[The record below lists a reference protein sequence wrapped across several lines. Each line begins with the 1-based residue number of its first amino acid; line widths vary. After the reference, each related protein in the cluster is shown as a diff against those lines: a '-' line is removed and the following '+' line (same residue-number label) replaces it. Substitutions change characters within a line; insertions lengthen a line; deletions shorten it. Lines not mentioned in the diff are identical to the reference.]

1 MNASSSVRA
10 VAARKK
16 VTPGERSTQR
26 KKKHG
31 RVQGPKEFVSSCH
44 VLPFGETPTGG
55 GQTCVGPAP
64 TLPACLL
71 PLHPSSR
78 PSIDAS
84 IRRLSF
90 IFPELRKCW
99 PDQDQAQLSDQT
111 RLMATR
117 PRFQRAQT
125 PECFLMSDASLSR
138 SLSPR
143 RTLSLPFPSSLMSHH
158 ETHRNFGLFRVSEP

>member
-64 TLPACLL
+64 TLPAACTR
-71 PLHPSSR
+71 PFGRPSTHPSV
-78 PSIDAS
+78 D
-84 IRRLSF
+84 SF

-125 PECFLMSDASLSR
+125 PECFLMSECLMP
-138 SLSPR
+138 LFPG
-143 RTLSLPFPSSLMSHH
+143 LSLPEGPSPFPFHLHS
-158 ETHRNFGLFRVSEP
+158 

>member
-1 MNASSSVRA
+1 MAQASEEHVEEE
-10 VAARKK
+10 KD
-16 VTPGERSTQR
+16 
-26 KKKHG
+26 G
-31 RVQGPKEFVSSCH
+31 RVQEFVSSCH
-44 VLPFGETPTGG
+44 VLSFGETATGG
-55 GQTCVGPAP
+55 GQTCVGPALC
-64 TLPACLL
+64 LPACCLCTR
-71 PLHPSSR
+71 PLGRPSTHPSV
-78 PSIDAS
+78 D
-84 IRRLSF
+84 SF
-90 IFPELRKCW
+90 IFPELRKCR

-158 ETHRNFGLFRVSEP
+158 ETHRNFGPFHVRSPDQWIITSFPSSQSF